1 MQQWLKSS
9 KKMQKSEQEEVK
21 KIIDKNLKDMMK
33 PKHEEEAKSQNILG
47 AIKLSTWQ
55 MLTKN

>member
-1 MQQWLKSS
+1 MQQWMKSS

-33 PKHEEEAKSQNILG
+33 PKHDE
-47 AIKLSTWQ
+47 
-55 MLTKN
+55 

>member
-47 AIKLSTWQ
+47 AIKLSTW
-55 MLTKN
+55 